1 MLCYT
6 TRGKLDIKRDVQMKF
21 LDNILDKFGRQ
32 NVIIACVC
40 VLLVII
46 AIIIYRFARLK
57 MYRKEIVELEN
68 QMNAIKTLPIQYR
81 LGRVKGIGK
90 NMPEVLEKYEI
101 YETEFNEL
109 TVYQNSDIAPLINEI
124 DEQLFYRKL
133 SGVRGKLNKLKN
145 EILDYQNKSQELLKK
160 IEVITEIENVQ
171 RVAIIKIKEKYR
183 AASDNFA
190 AVRFK
195 IEDFVP
201 AIPANF
207 NDIDSSFVSLEEMMN
222 NQRFDEAEAFAA
234 KIEKEVDLLAANLRD
249 LPTYISIVR
258 KYIPKRLEEL
268 YMVIEEMQKK
278 DFSIEKLDASMRYNK
293 IHADLENTIQAIK
306 DLKLENVGA
315 SIEVMTEDLNTLGAD
330 LEKEQVAYN
339 QYEEARNNCY
349 RHIGRLDEGLKRT
362 VDSLDELQR
371 NYLLSDITINADY
384 QKFKPILD
392 DLAKITN
399 IIESKDFSYHVL
411 IEQFDELVNR
421 CKPFD
426 EALSK
431 YNELENSLRLQEKRA
446 LDELDNINIVLLE
459 IKSEIKNKHLPMINE
474 SYKDYI
480 DDSYQKADEILK
492 FIRRRPIDL
501 ERLSVQ
507 VDAARDV
514 IYKLY
519 DNVHNLIVTAEMVEE
534 AIIYGN
540 RYRSSF
546 LEVNTELTKAELLFR
561 NGEYTKALST
571 AVDIIEKI
579 NPGSYEMLINKNGA
593 EA

>member
-1 MLCYT
+1 ME
-6 TRGKLDIKRDVQMKF
+6 F
-21 LDNILDKFGRQ
+21 LDNILKKFGSQ
-32 NVIIACVC
+32 SVIIACVC
-40 VLLVII
+40 VLVII
-46 AIIIYRFARLK
+46 IGTIVYRAIKLK
-57 MYRKEIVELEN
+57 MYRKEIIELEN
-68 QMNAIKTLPIQYR
+68 RMNAIKTLPIQYR

-90 NMPEVLEKYEI
+90 NMPEVLEKYEL
-101 YETEFNEL
+101 YESEFNKL
-109 TVYQNSDIAPLINEI
+109 NVFQNNDIMPLINEI

-133 SGVRGKLNKLKN
+133 TGARKKIVKLKN
-145 EILDYQNKSQELLKK
+145 EIDDYENKAQDLLKK

-201 AIPANF
+201 AIPAIF
-207 NDIDSSFVSLEEMMN
+207 DDIDSRFVTLEDMMN
-222 NQRFDEAEAFAA
+222 NQRFDEAQSFAA
-234 KIEKEVDLLAANLRD
+234 KIEKDIDLLAANLRD

-268 YMVIEEMQKK
+268 YAIIEDMKEK
-278 DFSIEKLDASMRYNK
+278 DFSIEKLNASVRYNK

-306 DLKLENVGA
+306 DLRLENVGS
-315 SIEVMTEDLNTLGAD
+315 SIEVMTDELNGLGAD
-330 LEKEQVAYN
+330 LEKEQAAFN

-349 RHIGRLDEGLKRT
+349 RHIGRLDDGLKRT
-362 VDSLDELQR
+362 VSSLAELQR
-371 NYLLSDITINADY
+371 NYLLSDYNITIDEDY
-384 QKFKPILD
+384 KNFKPIID
-392 DLAKITN
+392 DLEEITTV
-399 IIESKDFSYHVL
+399 IESKDFSYSTL
-411 IEQFDELVNR
+411 IEEFDQLVKR
-421 CKPFD
+421 CQPFD
-426 EALSK
+426 DALVK

-492 FIRRRPIDL
+492 FIRHRPIDL
-501 ERLSVQ
+501 ERLSLQ

-579 NPGSYEMLINKNGA
+579 NPGSYEMLINKIGGYL
-593 EA
+593 

>member
-1 MLCYT
+1 ME
-6 TRGKLDIKRDVQMKF
+6 F
-21 LDNILDKFGRQ
+21 LDNILKKFGSQ

-40 VLLVII
+40 VLVII
-46 AIIIYRFARLK
+46 IGTIVYRAIKLK
-57 MYRKEIVELEN
+57 MYRKEIIELEN
-68 QMNAIKTLPIQYR
+68 RMNAIKTLPIQYR

-90 NMPEVLEKYEI
+90 NMPEVLEKYEL
-101 YETEFNEL
+101 YESEFNKL
-109 TVYQNSDIAPLINEI
+109 NVFQNNDIMPLINEI

-133 SGVRGKLNKLKN
+133 TGARKKIVKLKN
-145 EILDYQNKSQELLKK
+145 EIDNYESKAQDLLKK

-201 AIPANF
+201 AIPAIF
-207 NDIDSSFVSLEEMMN
+207 DDIDSRFVSLEDMMN
-222 NQRFDEAEAFAA
+222 NQRFDEAESFAA
-234 KIEKEVDLLAANLRD
+234 KIEKDIDLLAANLRD

-268 YMVIEEMQKK
+268 YAIIEDMKEK
-278 DFSIEKLDASMRYNK
+278 DFSIEKLSASVRYNK

-306 DLKLENVGA
+306 DLRLENVGS
-315 SIEVMTEDLNTLGAD
+315 SIEVMTDELNGLGAD
-330 LEKEQVAYN
+330 LEKEQAACN

-349 RHIGRLDEGLKRT
+349 RHIGRLDDGLKRT
-362 VDSLDELQR
+362 VNSLAELQR
-371 NYLLSDITINADY
+371 NYLLSDYNITIDEDY
-384 QKFKPILD
+384 KNFKPIID
-392 DLAKITN
+392 DLEEITTV
-399 IIESKDFSYHVL
+399 IESKDFSYSTL
-411 IEQFDELVNR
+411 IEEFDQLVKR
-421 CKPFD
+421 CQPFD
-426 EALSK
+426 DALVK

-492 FIRRRPIDL
+492 FIRHRPIDL
-501 ERLSVQ
+501 ERLSLQ

-579 NPGSYEMLINKNGA
+579 NPGSYEMLINKNTKSV
-593 EA
+593 

>member
-1 MLCYT
+1 ME
-6 TRGKLDIKRDVQMKF
+6 F
-21 LDNILDKFGRQ
+21 LDNILKKFGSQ

-40 VLLVII
+40 VLVII
-46 AIIIYRFARLK
+46 IGTIVYRAIKLK
-57 MYRKEIVELEN
+57 MYRKEIIELEN
-68 QMNAIKTLPIQYR
+68 RMNAIKTLPIQYR

-90 NMPEVLEKYEI
+90 NMPEVLEKYEL
-101 YETEFNEL
+101 YESEFNKL
-109 TVYQNSDIAPLINEI
+109 NVFQNNDIMPLINEI

-133 SGVRGKLNKLKN
+133 TGARKKIVKLKN
-145 EILDYQNKSQELLKK
+145 EIDNYENKAQDLLKK

-201 AIPANF
+201 AIPAIF
-207 NDIDSSFVSLEEMMN
+207 DDIDSRFVSLEDMMN
-222 NQRFDEAEAFAA
+222 NQRFDEAESFAA
-234 KIEKEVDLLAANLRD
+234 KIEKDIDLLAANLRD

-268 YMVIEEMQKK
+268 YAIIEDMKEK
-278 DFSIEKLDASMRYNK
+278 DFSIEKLNASVRYNK

-306 DLKLENVGA
+306 DLRLENVGS
-315 SIEVMTEDLNTLGAD
+315 SIEVMTDELNGLGAD
-330 LEKEQVAYN
+330 LEKEQAACN

-349 RHIGRLDEGLKRT
+349 RHIGCLDDGLKRT
-362 VDSLDELQR
+362 VNSLAELQR
-371 NYLLSDITINADY
+371 NYLLSDYNITIDEDY
-384 QKFKPILD
+384 KNFKPIID
-392 DLAKITN
+392 DLEEITTV
-399 IIESKDFSYHVL
+399 IESKDFSYSTL
-411 IEQFDELVNR
+411 IEEFDQLVKR
-421 CKPFD
+421 CQPFD
-426 EALSK
+426 DALVK

-492 FIRRRPIDL
+492 FIRHRPIDL
-501 ERLSVQ
+501 ERLSLQ

-579 NPGSYEMLINKNGA
+579 NPGSYEMLINKNTKSV
-593 EA
+593 

>member
-1 MLCYT
+1 
-6 TRGKLDIKRDVQMKF
+6 MK
-21 LDNILDKFGRQ
+21 
-32 NVIIACVC
+32 
-40 VLLVII
+40 
-46 AIIIYRFARLK
+46 
-57 MYRKEIVELEN
+57 
-68 QMNAIKTLPIQYR
+68 
-81 LGRVKGIGK
+81 
-90 NMPEVLEKYEI
+90 
-101 YETEFNEL
+101 
-109 TVYQNSDIAPLINEI
+109 NEI
-124 DEQLFYRKL
+124 DDYE
-133 SGVRGKLNKLKN
+133 NKAQ
-145 EILDYQNKSQELLKK
+145 DLLKK

-201 AIPANF
+201 AIPAIF
-207 NDIDSSFVSLEEMMN
+207 DDIDSRFVTLEDMMN
-222 NQRFDEAEAFAA
+222 NQRFDEAQSFAA
-234 KIEKEVDLLAANLRD
+234 KIEKDIDLLAANLRD

-268 YMVIEEMQKK
+268 YAIIEDMKEK
-278 DFSIEKLDASMRYNK
+278 DFSIEKLNASVRYNK

-306 DLKLENVGA
+306 DLRLENVGS
-315 SIEVMTEDLNTLGAD
+315 SIEVMTDELNGLGAD
-330 LEKEQVAYN
+330 LEKEQAAFN

-349 RHIGRLDEGLKRT
+349 RHIGRLDDGLKRT
-362 VDSLDELQR
+362 VSSLAELQR
-371 NYLLSDITINADY
+371 NYLLSDYNITIDEDY
-384 QKFKPILD
+384 KNFKPIID
-392 DLAKITN
+392 DLEEITTV
-399 IIESKDFSYHVL
+399 IESKDFSYSTL
-411 IEQFDELVNR
+411 IEEFDQLVKR
-421 CKPFD
+421 CQPFD
-426 EALSK
+426 DALVK

-492 FIRRRPIDL
+492 FIRHRPIDL
-501 ERLSVQ
+501 ERLSLQ

-579 NPGSYEMLINKNGA
+579 NPGSYEMLINKNTKSV
-593 EA
+593 

>member
-1 MLCYT
+1 ME
-6 TRGKLDIKRDVQMKF
+6 F
-21 LDNILDKFGRQ
+21 LDNILEKFGRQ
-32 NVIIACVC
+32 NVIIVCVC
-40 VLLVII
+40 VLVVIVFT
-46 AIIIYRFARLK
+46 IIYRAIRLK

-68 QMNAIKTLPIQYR
+68 RMNAIKTLPIQYR

-101 YETEFNEL
+101 YEAEFNKL
-109 TVYQNSDIAPLINEI
+109 NVFQNNDIMPLINEI

-133 SGVRGKLNKLKN
+133 SGARKKLAKLRN
-145 EILDYQNKSQELLKK
+145 EITEYEKKSQDLLKK

-171 RVAIIKIKEKYR
+171 RLAIIKIKEKYR

-201 AIPANF
+201 AIPAIF
-207 NDIDSSFVSLEEMMN
+207 DDIDNRFVALEDMMN
-222 NQRFDEAEAFAA
+222 NQRFDEAQRFAS
-234 KIEKEVDLLAANLRD
+234 KIEKDVDLLAANLRD

-268 YMVIEEMQKK
+268 YAIIEEMKGK
-278 DFSIEKLDASMRYNK
+278 DFSIERLNASMRYNK
-293 IHADLENTIQAIK
+293 IRTDLENTIQAIK
-306 DLKLENVGA
+306 DLRLENVGS
-315 SIEVMTEDLNTLGAD
+315 SIEVMTDELNGLGAD
-330 LEKEQVAYN
+330 LEKEQTAYN

-362 VDSLDELQR
+362 VSSLAELQR
-371 NYLLSDITINADY
+371 NYLLTDYNITIAEDY
-384 QKFKPILD
+384 KNFKPIID
-392 DLAKITN
+392 DLAELTT
-399 IIESKDFSYHVL
+399 IIESKDFSYSIL
-411 IEQFDELVNR
+411 IEEFDKLVKR
-421 CKPFD
+421 CQPFD
-426 EALSK
+426 DALVK

-492 FIRRRPIDL
+492 FIRHRPIDL
-501 ERLSVQ
+501 ERLSLQ

-579 NPGSYEMLINKNGA
+579 NPGSYEMLINKNTKSV
-593 EA
+593 

>member
-1 MLCYT
+1 
-6 TRGKLDIKRDVQMKF
+6 MKF
-21 LDNILDKFGRQ
+21 LDNILAKFGSQ
-32 NVIIACVC
+32 TVIIVCVCILVVIIATIV
-40 VLLVII
+40 
-46 AIIIYRFARLK
+46 YRMIKLK

-68 QMNAIKTLPIQYR
+68 QMNAVKSLPIQYR

-90 NMPEVLEKYEI
+90 NMPEIMEKYEE
-101 YETEFNEL
+101 YDKEFNEL
-109 TVYQNSDIAPLINEI
+109 NNFQNNDIVPLINEI

-133 SGVRGKLNKLKN
+133 KGAHHKLLKLKK
-145 EILDYQNKSQELLKK
+145 EITDYEAKAKDLLKR
-160 IEVITEIENVQ
+160 IEVITEIENEQ
-171 RVAIIKIKEKYR
+171 RLEIIKIKEKYR
-183 AASDNFA
+183 NASDSFA
-190 AVRFK
+190 NVRFK

-201 AIPANF
+201 MIPEIF
-207 NDIDSSFVSLEEMMN
+207 NELDERFVSLEEMMN
-222 NQRFDEAEAFAA
+222 NQRFDDAKAYVS
-234 KIEKEVDLLAANLRD
+234 KIEKDIDILTANLRD

-268 YMVIEEMQKK
+268 YTIIEEMKEK
-278 DFSIEKLDASMRYNK
+278 DFSIEKLNAPVRYNK
-293 IHADLENTIQAIK
+293 ISDALGKTIQDIK

-315 SIEVMTEDLNTLGAD
+315 AIEEMTEDLNNLSAD
-330 LEKEQVAYN
+330 LEKEQAACN

-349 RHIGRLDEGLKRT
+349 RHIGRLDDGLKKT
-362 VDSLDELQR
+362 VASLEELQE
-371 NYLLSDITINADY
+371 NYLLSDYNITIQSDY
-384 QKFKPILD
+384 ENFKPILD
-392 DLAKITN
+392 DLTKLTE
-399 IIESKDFSYHVL
+399 IIESKNFSYSAMIDEFNEL
-411 IEQFDELVNR
+411 IKR
-421 CKPFD
+421 CQPFD
-426 EALSK
+426 DALIK
-431 YNELENSLRLQEKRA
+431 YNELESSLRLEEKRA

-459 IKSEIKNKHLPMINE
+459 IKSEIKNKHLPMISE

-480 DDSYQKADEILK
+480 DDSYQKADEIMK
-492 FIRRRPIDL
+492 FIRHRPIDL
-501 ERLSVQ
+501 KRLSSQ

-579 NPGSYEMLINKNGA
+579 NPGSYEMLINKNTKSK
-593 EA
+593 

>member
-1 MLCYT
+1 ME
-6 TRGKLDIKRDVQMKF
+6 F
-21 LDNILDKFGRQ
+21 LDNILEKFGSQ

-40 VLLVII
+40 VLIVIVCT
-46 AIIIYRFARLK
+46 IIYRAVKLK
-57 MYRKEIVELEN
+57 IYRKEIIELEN
-68 QMNAIKTLPIQYR
+68 RMNAIKTLPIQYR

-90 NMPEVLEKYEI
+90 NMPEVLEKYEL
-101 YETEFNEL
+101 YESEFNEL
-109 TVYQNSDIAPLINEI
+109 NVFQNNDIMPFINEI

-133 SGVRGKLNKLKN
+133 SGARKKLIKLRN
-145 EILDYQNKSQELLKK
+145 EITEYEKKSQDLLKK

-183 AASDNFA
+183 DASDNFA

-201 AIPANF
+201 AIPAIF
-207 NDIDSSFVSLEEMMN
+207 DDIDSRFVALEDMMN
-222 NQRFDEAEAFAA
+222 NQRFDEAQTFAA
-234 KIEKEVDLLAANLRD
+234 KIEKDVDLLAANLRD

-268 YMVIEEMQKK
+268 YAIIEEMKEK
-278 DFSIEKLDASMRYNK
+278 DFSIEKLNASMRYNK
-293 IHADLENTIQAIK
+293 IHTDLENTIQAIK
-306 DLKLENVGA
+306 DLRLENVGS
-315 SIEVMTEDLNTLGAD
+315 SIEVMTDELNGLGAD
-330 LEKEQVAYN
+330 LEKEQAAYS
-339 QYEEARNNCY
+339 QYEEARDNCY
-349 RHIGRLDEGLKRT
+349 RHIGRLDDGLKRT
-362 VDSLDELQR
+362 VSSLAELQR
-371 NYLLSDITINADY
+371 NYLLSDYNITIDEDY
-384 QKFKPILD
+384 KKFKPIID
-392 DLAKITN
+392 DLAELTA
-399 IIESKDFSYHVL
+399 IIESKDFSYSTL
-411 IEQFDELVNR
+411 IEKFDELVKR
-421 CKPFD
+421 CQPFD
-426 EALSK
+426 DALTK

-492 FIRRRPIDL
+492 FIRHRPIDL
-501 ERLSVQ
+501 ERLSLQ

-540 RYRSSF
+540 RFRSSF

-579 NPGSYEMLINKNGA
+579 NPGSYEMLINKNTKSV
-593 EA
+593 

>member
-1 MLCYT
+1 ME
-6 TRGKLDIKRDVQMKF
+6 F
-21 LDNILDKFGRQ
+21 LDNILKKFGSQ

-40 VLLVII
+40 VLVII
-46 AIIIYRFARLK
+46 IGTIVYRAIKLK
-57 MYRKEIVELEN
+57 MYRKEIIELEN
-68 QMNAIKTLPIQYR
+68 RMNAIKTLPIQYR

-90 NMPEVLEKYEI
+90 NMPEVLEKYEL
-101 YETEFNEL
+101 YESEFNKL
-109 TVYQNSDIAPLINEI
+109 NVFQNNDIMPLINEI

-133 SGVRGKLNKLKN
+133 TGARKKIVKLKN
-145 EILDYQNKSQELLKK
+145 EIDNYENKAQDLLKK

-201 AIPANF
+201 AIPAIF
-207 NDIDSSFVSLEEMMN
+207 DDIDSRFVSLEDMMN
-222 NQRFDEAEAFAA
+222 NQRFDEAESFVA
-234 KIEKEVDLLAANLRD
+234 KIEKDIDLLAANLRD

-268 YMVIEEMQKK
+268 YAIIEDMKEK
-278 DFSIEKLDASMRYNK
+278 DFSIEKLNASVRYNK

-306 DLKLENVGA
+306 DLRLENVGS
-315 SIEVMTEDLNTLGAD
+315 SIEVMTDELNGLGAD
-330 LEKEQVAYN
+330 LEKEQAACN

-349 RHIGRLDEGLKRT
+349 RHIGRLDDGLKRT
-362 VDSLDELQR
+362 VSSLAELQR
-371 NYLLSDITINADY
+371 NYLLSDYNITIDEDY
-384 QKFKPILD
+384 KNFKPIID
-392 DLAKITN
+392 DLEEITTV
-399 IIESKDFSYHVL
+399 IESKDFSYSTL
-411 IEQFDELVNR
+411 IEEFDQLVKR
-421 CKPFD
+421 CQPFD
-426 EALSK
+426 DALVK

-492 FIRRRPIDL
+492 FIRHRPIDL
-501 ERLSVQ
+501 ERLSLQ

-579 NPGSYEMLINKNGA
+579 NPGSYEMLINKNTKSV
-593 EA
+593 

>member
-1 MLCYT
+1 ME
-6 TRGKLDIKRDVQMKF
+6 F
-21 LDNILDKFGRQ
+21 LDNILEKFGRQ
-32 NVIIACVC
+32 NVIIVCVC
-40 VLLVII
+40 VLVVIVFT
-46 AIIIYRFARLK
+46 IIYRAIRLK

-68 QMNAIKTLPIQYR
+68 RMNAIKTLPIQYR

-101 YETEFNEL
+101 YEAEFNKL
-109 TVYQNSDIAPLINEI
+109 NVFQNNDIMPLINEI

-133 SGVRGKLNKLKN
+133 SGARKKLAKLRN
-145 EILDYQNKSQELLKK
+145 EITEYEKKSQDLLKK

-171 RVAIIKIKEKYR
+171 RLAIIKIKEKYR

-201 AIPANF
+201 AIPAIF
-207 NDIDSSFVSLEEMMN
+207 DDIDNRFVALEDMMN
-222 NQRFDEAEAFAA
+222 NQRFDEAQRFAS
-234 KIEKEVDLLAANLRD
+234 KIEKDVDLLAANLRD

-268 YMVIEEMQKK
+268 YTIIEEMKGK
-278 DFSIEKLDASMRYNK
+278 DFSIERLNASMRYNK
-293 IHADLENTIQAIK
+293 IRTDLENTIQAIK
-306 DLKLENVGA
+306 DLRLENVGS
-315 SIEVMTEDLNTLGAD
+315 SIEVMTDELNGLGAD
-330 LEKEQVAYN
+330 LEKEQTAYN

-362 VDSLDELQR
+362 VSSLAELQR
-371 NYLLSDITINADY
+371 NYLLTDYNITIAEDY
-384 QKFKPILD
+384 KNFKPIID
-392 DLAKITN
+392 DLAELTT
-399 IIESKDFSYHVL
+399 IIESKDFSYSIL
-411 IEQFDELVNR
+411 IEEFDKLVKR
-421 CKPFD
+421 CQPFD
-426 EALSK
+426 DALVK

-492 FIRRRPIDL
+492 FIRHRPIDL
-501 ERLSVQ
+501 ERLSLQ

-579 NPGSYEMLINKNGA
+579 NPGSYEMLINKNTKSV
-593 EA
+593 